1 MASDHPFFATVNQ
14 TQFRNTGQTPRVMSC
29 RAYLRSTT
37 RPFTQNAMTGI
48 AALFLGVGLP
58 LTQAQA
64 GPDACVQV
72 SGDNAWSCTGNQ
84 SGGIAVGD
92 GGGNPPVNARAVT
105 VENLTQDMNEG
116 AGYRTSIWGTPTF
129 NVATGKWRI
138 DTPGNGVVSVVQ
150 FSTGTGASSNEQTNF
165 NFSGVGIRAV
175 EKSKRG
181 IIVERYGGAGTNA
194 ASSSGGNG
202 GTGGASG
209 ASYLSFSNI
218 SGVAQTTIDADAEAI
233 FGLNQGGLGG
243 TGASSLFGDAGAGGD
258 GGAGG
263 AVIANTSTD
272 VAFSSNG
279 VGMLLQSLGGA
290 GREGKSAISAGA
302 GGKGGNSDGVF
313 LNAKSPT
320 TPAVVGGSWTYTG
333 PSLGI
338 RLLSMGGTGGEA
350 GSRTTGNEANGGAG
364 GDAGPVFIYDTA
376 PITVTS
382 SGDSDFFSHGVEAT
396 SQGGKGGASNNKN
409 GGRGGTAGVVAVQ
422 GTFDITTGSRKS
434 DGIVA
439 TSVGGAGGAGRKTAG
454 AGGAASN
461 ASVFLNKGSQVT
473 TTADLSV
480 GIAAQSIGGRGGA
493 GETVSGVV
501 AFGADGGSGGA
512 AEAAGVT
519 NLGDV
524 TTRGVGSNALLA
536 QSIGGSGGNGGT
548 AFSAFYSQGGTGA
561 QGGDGGLASVTG
573 SGGTITTDGHSSS
586 GIVAQS
592 IGGTGGNGGG
602 SGGMIALGGR
612 ASATSNGNQVTVNY
626 TGTIKTGQ
634 NPGQATSLNE
644 QAACYFGCSF
654 GILAQSIGGG
664 GGNGGTSGGWFSVGG
679 AAGGGGDGSNVMVT
693 SGGAIETALADSA
706 AIKVQSIGGGGGGG
720 GSAVGAGL
728 VASVAIGG
736 SGGDGG
742 SAGAV
747 EVTAGTQSTDVFK
760 TEGARSEAI
769 LAQSIGGGGGRGGF
783 AADAAVGAGASV
795 SIGIGGSGGKGGD
808 SGSTSVTT
816 MGSVSTNGFHSNGV
830 TAQSLGGGGGNGGF
844 SLALSGSPDLAIAVG
859 IGGKGSTGGTSD
871 TVSIDSE
878 ASVSTSG
885 ANSTG
890 LMAQSVG
897 GGGGNGGLAV
907 SLAASGEFS
916 AGLSLGGNAAG
927 GGHGGSAIITS
938 QGTILTDA
946 QTSPGIVAQSIGG
959 GGGHGGM
966 AIDGAVTISEAGAS
980 LDMAIGGS
988 GGAGGDS
995 VVTSSRSTA
1004 AVAVTSTQSVTT
1016 RGTHSTGIL
1025 AQSIGGGGGNGGST
1039 IGVNVS
1045 TGESAAAGLSL
1056 GGVSGSGG
1064 VGAGVAMSISGD
1076 VSTSGDLSGGVLAQ
1090 SIGGGGGNGGSSF
1103 SGTVTTGEAASLGV
1117 AVGGG
1122 GGEGGHGGDVTISTL
1137 SGNVATSGVQSDA
1150 VNVQSIGGGG
1160 GNGGSAIAGDISTSD
1175 SLNINAAWGGSGSG
1189 GGNGGKVQLQASGD
1203 ISATG
1208 VASRGIVAQ
1217 SIGGGGGSGGFA
1229 TTGSFTSDESNI
1241 TIGVTL
1247 GGGAGTGSAGGT
1259 TEVASTG
1266 AIKTGGTAYEST
1278 RSDEHGILAQSIGGG
1293 GGAGG
1298 VATNAR
1304 ATSTDKGAKS
1314 ISIGVGGSGGAGAAG
1329 GTTSV
1334 YNAGSIATVNTTSH
1348 GILAQSIA
1356 GGGGAGGGTATNSLQ
1371 STSSKSKNLSASLS
1385 VGGAGGGGAGSGA
1398 VTVDQ
1403 SGDITVTGPG
1413 SRGVIAQSIAGGG
1426 GIGGSN
1432 LFRTNNS
1439 QKTTNLLTIGIG
1451 RKGGSVKSAAGNV
1464 NLFTSSAGSITTG
1477 ASRSGAPD
1485 GMPGQRY
1492 SGHGILLQSIGGG
1505 GGDGGVGI
1513 QGDIAPTGS
1522 NKASADIGVGGKGGA
1537 GGDAGNIFVGASAPA
1552 NGIEIPAIGSITTT
1566 DDLSNALFAQSIGGG
1581 GGTGGTGIQG
1591 DVKNTQSKSLTIG
1604 VGNFGGGA
1612 GNGGSVTLQSAFD
1625 VKTLGD
1631 GSKGIVAQS
1640 IGGGGGAGGTEL
1652 SGDVSSSNDDG
1663 STQIVAGVGL
1673 NGGGGGDGGDIL
1685 IGSHVNSAGTNAIV
1699 TGQNAIGGAAQV
1711 SGGAL
1716 GADGIF
1722 AQSIGGGGGT
1732 GGIGIKGGKIT
1743 TETKKK
1749 AVSLNIGVGTAGGGG
1764 GHGGGITVSNTL
1776 GIDAYGA
1783 GSRGIV
1789 AQSIGGGGGEGGLG
1803 ISSDITA
1810 STKSTADTQL
1820 SLGVGGAGG
1829 TGGDGGKVLVLT
1841 AGGGG
1846 ITTHLGSST
1855 DAQGQMHGIIAQSI
1869 GGGGGNASVGMS
1881 GDITGSKNTNAM
1893 TAAIGGFG
1901 GSGGDG
1907 YQSPISGDNYMTAGV
1922 GVQSHKPIQTAGDNS
1937 VGILAQ
1943 NIGGGGG
1950 NGAIGLSGKVD
1961 AGGGEATTIGIGGAG
1976 GSGGEGGSVYV
1987 NNLSTI
1993 VTGSASTTADPS
2005 TNQSH
2010 GIMAQSIGGGGGT
2023 GSLTG
2028 TLVYGSTNSG
2038 DDKGYA
2044 LTVGGLTSGGSGGE
2058 VIVAS
2063 TADVMTY
2070 DDASHAIVA
2079 QSIGGGGGGGSSLGG
2094 IGTEDASN
2102 TWSAEISVGGG
2113 GGAGDGG
2120 NVTIDTNFPSV
2131 YTTHGHGAFGIFAQS
2146 IGGGGGIAGNAA
2158 GLNDTGN
2165 SQQTTSN
2172 ADISLNIG
2180 GTGNS
2185 AGDGG
2190 EVAITL
2196 LQDRTIITKGVGSIG
2211 AFAQSIGGG
2220 GGTGGLGAV
2229 GIPGGEITIGGSE
2242 SASGRGGK
2250 VSVTNWGFI
2259 STGGAASDAI
2269 AAHGIVAQSI
2279 GGGGGYGGSVEL
2291 AGAILGSSIP
2301 GMSQDTSSSGTSG
2314 FALVE
2319 IDGAGSVYTSGGQS
2333 VGIIAQS
2340 VGGGGGISGSVEGSG
2355 AKKTL
2360 FGSAGGTGEAG
2371 PATVNISS
2379 TARLAVST
2387 TGDQAHG
2394 VMVQSAGGAGSDTKS
2409 DTMAQARIGGNVS
2422 AIGARS
2428 AGVIAQSVGNGRG
2441 QVKVTVDKG
2450 YTVEGGS
2457 DGGVGVQVRD
2467 GISSNILTN
2476 NGTITTVDGISGIAA
2491 DYLGDAR
2498 LTIDNSGTMTGKILT
2513 NGTEIGADAVL
2524 SESPITLTNRAT
2536 GVVEAGSTLDVGS
2549 FRNDGR
2555 LQIGDVTGVDEL
2567 DIMATVVTGSF
2578 TQSDTGTLAIDLD
2591 LGRRSVDLL
2600 DVRDEATLA
2609 GRVEVGSVS
2618 IESDKFS
2625 ASQPGSVQIV
2635 RAGNGL
2641 TLDGVSVRNSAAA
2654 RYALEQDTDTSL
2666 RLSWDV
2672 DYANDD
2678 IRDQTNHNQDGLVSH
2693 IQELFVA
2700 GSLNDNAAQEAVDLL
2715 AIETASGFAAAAN
2728 SLSAEAYVNTQ
2739 LAALNNAYS
2748 FGQDMMDCSAR
2759 DGSYRLVRQTQCA
2772 WLDLGASR
2780 FSQDSNERS
2789 TGFDV
2794 DTYRFAGGA
2803 QFEINP
2809 DLHVGFALAYL
2820 NNALDMDFASGDG
2833 NTFQI
2838 GASVERRFGPAM
2850 LAASLS
2856 AGYGQFD
2863 VTRTLSTGGT
2873 ITGNQKIR
2881 TVSGLLRGAYTFEQG
2896 NWQITPRLDLGL
2908 DYVDADSVV
2917 ETGSNPFGLA
2927 VSGGSN
2933 TFAWLR
2939 PAIEFAGEIPV
2950 GDGNL
2955 LRPDVTL
2962 GLTHYLGDDTFNA
2975 QSQFSMT
2982 PPGAGG
2988 FATEVQFDRT
2998 YFDITAGVKLLMRS
3012 NVTVDARVFGRTSD
3026 NTKSYGGL
3034 LQVEFLF

>member
-1 MASDHPFFATVNQ
+1 MPFLSDYAPAKRSVFPFLSAPFQQSAVTRILAETRESNPRYVDQPISLQLTRLLSCGAYVLLLSTVAP
-14 TQFRNTGQTPRVMSC
+14 T
-29 RAYLRSTT
+29 
-37 RPFTQNAMTGI
+37 
-48 AALFLGVGLP
+48 AAFG
-58 LTQAQA
+58 

-72 SGDNAWSCTGNQ
+72 SGDNAWSCSGNQ
-84 SGGIAVGD
+84 SDGIAVGS
-92 GGGNPPVNARAVT
+92 GGGNPPNNARTVT
-105 VENLTQDMNEG
+105 VENLNQNMNEG
-116 AGYRTSIWGTPTF
+116 AGFENNAWAAPVFNIRLGAFEINTPGRG
-129 NVATGKWRI
+129 VVSSYKYSTGEGSSTDQTEVNISGKAI
-138 DTPGNGVVSVVQ
+138 TANNGNGVEVDR
-150 FSTGTGASSNEQTNF
+150 F
-165 NFSGVGIRAV
+165 
-175 EKSKRG
+175 
-181 IIVERYGGAGTNA
+181 GGQGKNA
-194 ASSSGGNG
+194 TSSSGKSG
-202 GTGGASG
+202 GSGQASG
-209 ASYLSFSNI
+209 QVFLSFSNT
-218 SGVAQTTIDADAEAI
+218 SSVSETTITAPLGRAIDARS
-233 FGLNQGGLGG
+233 QGGLGG
-243 TGASSLFGDAGAGGD
+243 TGSTDPLGDSGDGGD
-258 GGAGG
+258 GGFGG

-272 VAFSSNG
+272 VLLNGLNGAMILESRGGNGQLGKSSFGTDGNG
-279 VGMLLQSLGGA
+279 GSGGA
-290 GREGKSAISAGA
+290 SQGIA
-302 GGKGGNSDGVF
+302 
-313 LNAKSPT
+313 LNGSTLLSP
-320 TPAVVGGSWTYTG
+320 AAEGGSWTYNG
-333 PSLGI
+333 DGSGF
-338 RLLSMGGTGGEA
+338 RLLSVGGKGGDGFAGGNGGTA
-350 GSRTTGNEANGGAG
+350 GIVQIFDTAPISVTSTGSTIDAHAVWATSRGGAG
-364 GDAGPVFIYDTA
+364 GG
-376 PITVTS
+376 
-382 SGDSDFFSHGVEAT
+382 SGKLGA
-396 SQGGKGGASNNKN
+396 QGGFGGKVFLSGQFNLST
-409 GGRGGTAGVVAVQ
+409 GGLN
-422 GTFDITTGSRKS
+422 S
-434 DGIVA
+434 DGLVG
-439 TSVGGAGGAGRKTAG
+439 TSVGGVGGSGSTESAP
-454 AGGAASN
+454 GGFADEVQLTLSE
-461 ASVFLNKGSQVT
+461 GSSVT
-473 TTADLSV
+473 TTGNFGV
-480 GIAAQSIGGRGGA
+480 GVAAQSIGGRGGIGA
-493 GETVSGVV
+493 TISGVV
-501 AFGADGGSGGA
+501 SFGASGGSGGLA
-512 AEAAGVT
+512 KNAEIENHGSVST
-519 NLGDV
+519 S
-524 TTRGVGSNALLA
+524 GVGSTALLA
-536 QSIGGSGGNGGT
+536 HSIGGSGGDGG
-548 AFSAFYSQGGTGA
+548 AAYSAFYSQGGTGA
-561 QGGDGGLASVTG
+561 QGGK
-573 SGGTITTDGHSSS
+573 GGTVTVNNISGALTTQGHAAS

-592 IGGTGGNGGG
+592 IGGAGGNGGG
-602 SGGMIALGGR
+602 AASMQAMGGR
-612 ASATSNGNQVTVNY
+612 SGNGSNASAVAVINS
-626 TGTIKTGQ
+626 GTIKTGQ
-634 NPGQATSLNE
+634 GPTGTNANAHCAT
-644 QAACYFGCSF
+644 GCSF
-654 GILAQSIGGG
+654 GISAQSIGGG
-664 GGNGGTSGGWFSVGG
+664 GGNGGTTGGWFSVGG
-679 AAGGGGDGSNVMVT
+679 AAGGGGDGSTVNVT
-693 SGGAIETALADSA
+693 SGNSAIETALNDSPT
-706 AIKVQSIGGGGGGG
+706 IKAQSIGGGGGNG
-720 GSAVGAGL
+720 GSTVGAGL
-728 VASVAIGG
+728 IASVAMGG
-736 SGGDGG
+736 SGGNGG
-742 SAGAV
+742 NADAV
-747 EVTAGTQSTDVFK
+747 VVTAGTQSTDVFK

-795 SIGIGGSGGKGGD
+795 SIGIGGTGGKGGD

-927 GGHGGSAIITS
+927 GGHGGSAIIAS
-938 QGTILTDA
+938 QGTIMTDA

-1004 AVAVTSTQSVTT
+1004 AVDVTSTQSVTT

-1056 GGVSGSGG
+1056 GGGSGGGG

-1103 SGTVTTGEAASLGV
+1103 NGTVTTGEAASLGV

-1247 GGGAGTGSAGGT
+1247 GGGAGAGSAGGT

-1356 GGGGAGGGTATNSLQ
+1356 GGGGAGGATATNSLQ

-1426 GIGGSN
+1426 GVGGSN

-1464 NLFTSSAGSITTG
+1464 NLFTSLAGSITTG

-1685 IGSHVNSAGTNAIV
+1685 IGSHVNSEGTNAIV

-1716 GADGIF
+1716 SADGIF

-1743 TETKKK
+1743 TETKNK
-1749 AVSLNIGVGTAGGGG
+1749 AVSVNIGVGTAGGGG

-1776 GIDAYGA
+1776 SIDAYGA

-1789 AQSIGGGGGEGGLG
+1789 AQSIGGGGGEGGIG

-1810 STKSTADTQL
+1810 SSKSTADTQL

-1829 TGGDGGKVLVLT
+1829 TGGDGGKVLVQT

-1869 GGGGGNASVGMS
+1869 GGGGGNGSVGMS

-1907 YQSPISGDNYMTAGV
+1907 YQNPIADDNYMTAGV
-1922 GVQSHKPIQTAGDNS
+1922 GVQSNKPIQTAGDNS

-1961 AGGGEATTIGIGGAG
+1961 AGEGHATTIGIGGAG

-1993 VTGSASTTADPS
+1993 VTGSTSTTADPS

-2058 VIVAS
+2058 VVVAS
-2063 TADVMTY
+2063 TADITTH

-2120 NVTIDTNFPSV
+2120 NVTINTNFPSV
-2131 YTTHGHGAFGIFAQS
+2131 YTTHGDGAFGIFAQS

-2158 GLNDTGN
+2158 GLNDSGD

-2180 GTGNS
+2180 GTGASQGN
-2185 AGDGG
+2185 GG
-2190 EVAITL
+2190 VVAINL
-2196 LQDRTIITKGVGSIG
+2196 PSDRTIITNGVGSIG

-2220 GGTGGLGAV
+2220 GGTGGLGAA
-2229 GIPGGEITIGGSE
+2229 GIAGGEITIGGSE
-2242 SASGRGGK
+2242 SANGRGGNATI
-2250 VSVTNWGFI
+2250 SNSGFI
-2259 STGGAASDAI
+2259 STSGAGSDAI
-2269 AAHGIVAQSI
+2269 AAHGIVAQSV
-2279 GGGGGYGGSVEL
+2279 GGGGGYGGTVTMS
-2291 AGAILGSSIP
+2291 GADFGSSLS
-2301 GMSQDTSSSGTSG
+2301 GMSLDNTSSGTSG
-2314 FALVE
+2314 FALAE
-2319 IDGAGSVYTSGGQS
+2319 IKGGGSVHTSGGQS
-2333 VGIIAQS
+2333 VGVIAQS
-2340 VGGGGGISGSVEGSG
+2340 VGGGGGIAGSVEDGVID
-2355 AKKTL
+2355 TL
-2360 FGSAGGTGEAG
+2360 FGSAGGTGKAG
-2371 PATVNISS
+2371 PATADIFSDQP
-2379 TARLAVST
+2379 LAVST

-2394 VMVQSAGGAGSDTKS
+2394 LIVQSAGGAGTDTRT
-2409 DTMAQARIGGNVS
+2409 DTMAQVRVGGNIR
-2422 AIGARS
+2422 AIGAGS
-2428 AGVIAQSVGNGRG
+2428 AGVIAQSVGDGRG
-2441 QVKVTVDKG
+2441 QVLVTVNEG
-2450 YTVEGGS
+2450 FTVTGGTQ
-2457 DGGVGVQVRD
+2457 GGVGVQVRD
-2467 GISSNILTN
+2467 GVSSNRLN
-2476 NGTITTVDGISGIAA
+2476 NSGTITTVDGTAGIAA
-2491 DYLGDAR
+2491 DYWGDAK
-2498 LTIDNSGTMTGKILT
+2498 LTINNSGTMTGKILT
-2513 NGTEIGADAVL
+2513 NGEEIGSRSVQEA
-2524 SESPITLTNRAT
+2524 SPITLHNSST
-2536 GVVEAGSTLDVGS
+2536 GVVKAGTTLDVAR
-2549 FRNDGR
+2549 FVNDGR
-2555 LQIGDVTGVDEL
+2555 LQIGDEFDGENRDVAT
-2567 DIMATVVTGSF
+2567 TVVTGDYE
-2578 TQSDTGTLAIDLD
+2578 QSPSGTLAINLD
-2591 LGRRSVDLL
+2591 LGQREVDRLE
-2600 DVRDEATLA
+2600 VNGHGALA
-2609 GRVEVGSVS
+2609 GQVEVSRVNIREGTFKA
-2618 IESDKFS
+2618 SD
-2625 ASQPGSVQIV
+2625 PGSVQILQA
-2635 RAGNGL
+2635 AGGL
-2641 TLDGVSVRNSAAA
+2641 TFDGLSVKNSVAG
-2654 RYALEQDTDTSL
+2654 RYELLTGTDDEL
-2666 RLSWDV
+2666 RLAWDI
-2672 DYANDD
+2672 DFSNED
-2678 IRDQTNHNQDGLVSH
+2678 IRNQTNLNQDGLVTH
-2693 IQELFVA
+2693 LQELFVA
-2700 GSLNDNAAQEAVDLL
+2700 GNLDENAADEASEFL
-2715 AIETASGFAAAAN
+2715 AIETGAEFAALAN
-2728 SLSAEAYVNTQ
+2728 SLSAEVYLNNQVTV
-2739 LAALNNAYS
+2739 LNNALE
-2748 FGQDMMDCSAR
+2748 FGQDLMDCHAR
-2759 DGSYRLVRQTQCA
+2759 DGSYRLVRQDQCS
-2772 WLDLGASR
+2772 WIDLGASR
-2780 FSQDSNERS
+2780 FSQDENSRS

-2794 DTYRFAGGA
+2794 NSYRIAAGTK
-2803 QFEINP
+2803 FEIDP
-2809 DLHVGFALAYL
+2809 DLHVGLALAYVNNSL
-2820 NNALDMDFASGDG
+2820 NMDHATSDG
-2833 NTFQI
+2833 NSVQV
-2838 GASVERRFGPAM
+2838 GAMVERWYGPAV

-2856 AGYGQFD
+2856 AGYGSFD
-2863 VTRTLSTGGT
+2863 SKRHLGTGEVNKGD
-2873 ITGNQKIR
+2873 QKISN
-2881 TVSGLLRGAYTFEQG
+2881 VSAVLRGGYTFEQD
-2896 NWQITPRLDLGL
+2896 NWQITPRLDLGM
-2908 DYVDADSVV
+2908 DYVSSDKVAENS
-2917 ETGSNPFGLA
+2917 SNPFALT
-2927 VSGGSN
+2927 VSGGDD
-2933 TFAWLR
+2933 TFYWVR
-2939 PAIEFAGEIPV
+2939 PSVEFAGEFEI

-2955 LRPDVTL
+2955 LRPELTI
-2962 GLTHYLGDDTFNA
+2962 GLLHYIGDTSFGA
-2975 QSQFSMT
+2975 QSRFAMT
-2982 PPGAGG
+2982 STDQNG
-2988 FATEVQFDRT
+2988 FRTEVDQDRT
-2998 YFDITAGVKLLMRS
+2998 FIDIAAGATLLTKS
-3012 NVTVDARVFGRTSD
+3012 NMAINAGLLFQKSD
-3026 NTKSYGGL
+3026 NTKTYGGK
-3034 LQVEFLF
+3034 LQIQFSF